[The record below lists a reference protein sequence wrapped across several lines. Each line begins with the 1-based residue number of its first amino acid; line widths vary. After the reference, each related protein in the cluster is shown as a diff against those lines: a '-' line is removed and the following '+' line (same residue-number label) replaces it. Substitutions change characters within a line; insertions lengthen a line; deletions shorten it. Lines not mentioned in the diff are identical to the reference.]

1 METMKYEEAVHQLEA
16 IVAKMEQGELDV
28 DTMAE
33 QLKKAQELIKLCK
46 KKLKHTDDEIQKLLD
61 WTVNSLAFCI
71 LLSRKSI
78 QQIT

>member
-33 QLKKAQELIKLCK
+33 QLKKAQELIIRMMRYKSCWL
-46 KKLKHTDDEIQKLLD
+46 
-61 WTVNSLAFCI
+61 NSKQSGVL
-71 LLSRKSI
+71 
-78 QQIT
+78 

>member
-46 KKLKHTDDEIQKLLD
+46 R
-61 WTVNSLAFCI
+61 S
-71 LLSRKSI
+71 
-78 QQIT
+78 

>member
-33 QLKKAQELIKLCK
+33 QLKKAQEL
-46 KKLKHTDDEIQKLLD
+46 
-61 WTVNSLAFCI
+61 
-71 LLSRKSI
+71 
-78 QQIT
+78 

>member
-33 QLKKAQELIKLCK
+33 QLKR
-46 KKLKHTDDEIQKLLD
+46 
-61 WTVNSLAFCI
+61 
-71 LLSRKSI
+71 RKSLSNSAKEAGNSHG
-78 QQIT
+78 